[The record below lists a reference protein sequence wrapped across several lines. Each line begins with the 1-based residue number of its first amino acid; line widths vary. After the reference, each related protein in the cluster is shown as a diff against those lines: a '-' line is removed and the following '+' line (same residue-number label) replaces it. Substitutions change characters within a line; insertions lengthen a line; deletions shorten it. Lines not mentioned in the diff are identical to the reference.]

1 MVLMTLGF
9 NYETEPLFQC
19 VWRSSMRVV
28 YETRPKEITSRTP
41 EGRRAQRGDDWA
53 NGLRSLGEV
62 RLPS

>member
-1 MVLMTLGF
+1 
-9 NYETEPLFQC
+9 
-19 VWRSSMRVV
+19 MRVV